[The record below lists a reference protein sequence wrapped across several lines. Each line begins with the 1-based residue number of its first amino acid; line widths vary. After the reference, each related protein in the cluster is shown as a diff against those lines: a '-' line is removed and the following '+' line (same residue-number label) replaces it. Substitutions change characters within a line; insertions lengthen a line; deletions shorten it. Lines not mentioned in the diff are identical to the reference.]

1 MTKAM
6 RKLADKHALIFWILC
21 VLIFVV
27 GYKFISVGLLGST
40 PYEYDVAFFKL
51 SLALLAILMMKTL
64 YQGQFCFHFRKD
76 NFLKALILQWPA
88 LLFVLANLLSPGSL
102 SENAIVPETLV
113 MVLVANMITGFYEE
127 VIMRGMLLGHMM
139 EHWKNDDRKILKSVL
154 TTSILF
160 GLVHLGNLVQA
171 GLISTLFQVCYA
183 TIFGLIFAVAYLRT
197 KNLWACVLI
206 HGLADVSGEMYTIYY
221 VPGAEIPSFAG
232 VGLLMILLCTV
243 ICLIVALFEF
253 RKKKRT
259 EILELWRDDM
269 TCSVA

>member
-51 SLALLAILMMKTL
+51 SLALLVILMMKTL

-102 SENAIVPETLV
+102 
-113 MVLVANMITGFYEE
+113 
-127 VIMRGMLLGHMM
+127 
-139 EHWKNDDRKILKSVL
+139 
-154 TTSILF
+154 
-160 GLVHLGNLVQA
+160 
-171 GLISTLFQVCYA
+171 
-183 TIFGLIFAVAYLRT
+183 T
-197 KNLWACVLI
+197 KMQ
-206 HGLADVSGEMYTIYY
+206 S
-221 VPGAEIPSFAG
+221 
-232 VGLLMILLCTV
+232 
-243 ICLIVALFEF
+243 F
-253 RKKKRT
+253 RKRWSWSWLPT
-259 EILELWRDDM
+259 
-269 TCSVA
+269 